1 MAVNI
6 NLNRY
11 RLITLLYVI
20 FVCLSV
26 LNIPSSLL
34 DSYHYSIKTLEYQ
47 IKATTDQVEFAN
59 KVIQDK
65 QMQLSASDSA
75 RVFLGIQNRIHES
88 FERVRKFDRDLNKF
102 LESKGSDVEKEF
114 NSRRLTEDFYNNDSA
129 IYRVKQDLLDLVA
142 FIKSQPYRI
151 DEEIANLVP
160 MTDTIA
166 GANGS
171 IRDWANY
178 LFLHKPTAIS
188 YYHIKRIQQ
197 ILIQNENIY
206 QNAALKT
213 IGYQPSY
220 YSEKEKDAILFEPN
234 NNTTQNIEQ
243 PELLDTFKRM
253 PNPSPK
259 PPAAMA
265 TPKYPVQADST
276 NDAASNTD
284 NFDEFIQRIITSLHS
299 ETFYVGIPNEVL
311 REFNYLMGVDFDFE
325 VTPRADIIYER
336 NTYKIRFPKPGQY
349 TLRFSDKKKF
359 NKKIS
364 FEKKVNAYLI
374 PPPQVKLNGDAN
386 SQFRELVSV
395 RELFTANR
403 LVGFLQIY
411 DLEKFPGRINS
422 FYVTR
427 ITKVDEQMITER
439 KLNYGDVFN
448 AELQSMLRKLKKG
461 DLLLFDNIQVTM
473 DDRTTR
479 NASPLTFKIIE

>member
-1 MAVNI
+1 MAVNV

-47 IKATTDQVEFAN
+47 IKATQDQVAFAN

-65 QMQLSASDSA
+65 EMQLSANDSA
-75 RVFLGIQNRIHES
+75 RVFLGMQNRIHES
-88 FERVRKFDRDLNKF
+88 FERVKNFDDSLQQF
-102 LESKGSDVEKEF
+102 LKSKGSDVDKEF
-114 NSRRLTEDFYNNDSA
+114 NSRRLTENFYLQDSA
-129 IYRVKQDLLDLVA
+129 IYQVRQDLLDLVQ
-142 FIKSQPYRI
+142 FIRSQPYRI
-151 DEEIANLVP
+151 DQAIGELVP
-160 MTDTIA
+160 MKDPIVN
-166 GANGS
+166 ANGNEK
-171 IRDWANY
+171 DWANY

-188 YYHIKRIQQ
+188 YFHIKRIQQ

-206 QNAALKT
+206 QNAALRT

-220 YSEKEKDAILFEPN
+220 YSEKEKDAILFQPN
-234 NNTTQNIEQ
+234 TNTTKNIEQ
-243 PELLDTFKRM
+243 PELLDTFKRT
-253 PNPSPK
+253 PNPAPK

-265 TPKYPVQADST
+265 TPKYPVKADST

-311 REFNYLMGVDFDFE
+311 REFNYLMGIDFDFE
-325 VTPRADIIYER
+325 VTPKADIRYSN
-336 NTYKIRFPKPGQY
+336 NTYFIRFPKAGQY
-349 TLRFSDKKKF
+349 ILRFSDRKNFK
-359 NKKIS
+359 KKIS

-374 PPPQVKLNGDAN
+374 PPPQVKLNGDGN
-386 SQFRELVSV
+386 NYFRELASV
-395 RELFTANR
+395 KDLFAANR
-403 LVGFLQIY
+403 LVGYLQIY
-411 DLEKFPGRINS
+411 DIKTFPGRINS

-427 ITKVDEQMITER
+427 ISKEDDQTTTER
-439 KLNYGDVFN
+439 KLNYSDVFS

-473 DDRTTR
+473 ADGTTR
-479 NASPLTFKIIE
+479 NASPLTYKIIE